1 MPSTTRGGW
10 TDSLLDGADAGNITQ
25 LATVVLTSGRR
36 APLGDARGVAKRQTP
51 LHNAA
56 REVS

>member
-1 MPSTTRGGW
+1 
-10 TDSLLDGADAGNITQ
+10 LLDGADAGNITQ